1 MRKREKIENNCKHCG
16 KDIQNVKMY
25 CDNTCQVLSQR
36 EEFLKEWKEGKKSG
50 AVGKQLLVSNHIK
63 NYLREKY
70 NNKCESCGWSVINSF
85 TKIVPLEVD
94 HIDGNALNN
103 SEENLRL
110 LCPNCHSLT
119 STYRNTGNRIS
130 ARRKVR
136 KTPI

>member
-1 MRKREKIENNCKHCG
+1 MRQREKLENNCKNCG
-16 KDIQNVKMY
+16 KAIQNVKVY

-36 EEFLKEWKEGKKSG
+36 EEFLKEWREGKKSG

-70 NNKCESCGWSVINSF
+70 NNKCESCGWGEINTF
-85 TKIVPLEVD
+85 TKVVPLEVD

-103 SEENLRL
+103 GEDNLRL

-119 STYRNTGNRIS
+119 ATYRNTGNRVS
-130 ARRKVR
+130 ARREVR
-136 KTPI
+136 RTPK

>member
-1 MRKREKIENNCKHCG
+1 MRQRERLENNCKNCG
-16 KDIQNVKMY
+16 KVIQNVKVY
-25 CDNTCQVLSQR
+25 CDNVCQVLSQR
-36 EEFLKEWKEGKKSG
+36 EEFLKEWREGKKSG
-50 AVGKQLLVSNHIK
+50 VIGKQLLVSNHIK

-70 NNKCESCGWSVINSF
+70 NNKCESCGWGETNTF
-85 TKIVPLEVD
+85 TKVVPLEVD

>member
-1 MRKREKIENNCKHCG
+1 MTGN
-16 KDIQNVKMY
+16 DP
-25 CDNTCQVLSQR
+25 
-36 EEFLKEWKEGKKSG
+36 KE
-50 AVGKQLLVSNHIK
+50 LI
-63 NYLREKY
+63 
-70 NNKCESCGWSVINSF
+70 
-85 TKIVPLEVD
+85 D